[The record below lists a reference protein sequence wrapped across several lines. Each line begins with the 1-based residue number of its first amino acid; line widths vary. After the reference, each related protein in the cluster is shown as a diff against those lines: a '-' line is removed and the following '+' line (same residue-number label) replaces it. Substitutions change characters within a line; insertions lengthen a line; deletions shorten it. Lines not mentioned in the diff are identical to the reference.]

1 VSDKIPRFTD
11 VTLDDLWVVWTY
23 PEGAS
28 ELGGQYE
35 GTRSRPATRADILAV
50 VKQMGGVEVE
60 VPVLLGDVPDGRYLV
75 IPIDSL

>member
-1 VSDKIPRFTD
+1 MTD
-11 VTLDDLWVVWTY
+11 VTLAGLRVRRVSHAYKQGTGSGTSLTKVWVY
-23 PEGAS
+23 DE
-28 ELGGQYE
+28 
-35 GTRSRPATRADILAV
+35 ATRADILAV